1 MEILEYPKWIYPA
14 GIKEAYEEGEEPY
27 LVEEPEEES
36 APPPKKR
43 GRPAKVVEA
52 E

>member
-1 MEILEYPKWIYPA
+1 MEFLEYPKWIYPA

-27 LVEEPEEES
+27 LVEEPEES
-36 APPPKKR
+36 APQPKKR

>member
-1 MEILEYPKWIYPA
+1 MEFQEFPKWIYPA

-27 LVEEPEEES
+27 LAEEPEE
-36 APPPKKR
+36 ATPQPKKR

>member
-1 MEILEYPKWIYPA
+1 MEFQEFPKWIYPA

-27 LVEEPEEES
+27 LIEEPEE
-36 APPPKKR
+36 ATTPPKKR
-43 GRPAKVVEA
+43 GNPAKVVEA